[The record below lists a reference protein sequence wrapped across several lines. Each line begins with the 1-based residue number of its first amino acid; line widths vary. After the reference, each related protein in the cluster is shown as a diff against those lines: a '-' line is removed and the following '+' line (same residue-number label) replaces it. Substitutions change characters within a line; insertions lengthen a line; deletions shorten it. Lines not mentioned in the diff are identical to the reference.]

1 MPVALSKENMGEP
14 FTAVPPGVV
23 GVVGVLGVD
32 GELHSIRKFNQ
43 DRIIVN
49 NEAIDYLL
57 RLRSNSLWQ

>member
-32 GELHSIRKFNQ
+32 GELNLTNEKVNQ
-43 DRIIVN
+43 DRI
-49 NEAIDYLL
+49 IDYLL

>member
-1 MPVALSKENMGEP
+1 MGEP

-32 GELHSIRKFNQ
+32 GELNSIRKFNQ
-43 DRIIVN
+43 DRIIV